1 MGDGPLREGAPHPER
16 IAQFRE
22 QEGREELLR
31 GTLLRRKGGP
41 RADPAPRTSSC
52 GVRGHAEKGPGMAGR
67 ARPSSSEC
75 SLPPPGG
82 SQRYRFFPE
91 GSRLGVPPAPWARG
105 APRPCG
111 AAVTAAPGHGP
122 RHGPPHP
129 TLRLR

>member
-41 RADPAPRTSSC
+41 RADPAPR
-52 GVRGHAEKGPGMAGR
+52 A
-67 ARPSSSEC
+67 
-75 SLPPPGG
+75 
-82 SQRYRFFPE
+82 E
-91 GSRLGVPPAPWARG
+91 GSEATQRKVQGWLGEPTPPQASAHCRPPVAVSATDSSQKAPRLGVSPAPWARG

-111 AAVTAAPGHGP
+111 AALTAAPGHGP